1 MRPSTITLPLS
12 PAVVRKLPEVVTV
25 EVTVDSALTAAGEG
39 ALAVAAEG
47 PLPATTL
54 ATVGGLFTASTCSS
68 HLRLLSSPQSTLLA
82 FLCLFW

>member
-1 MRPSTITLPLS
+1 VRPSTTTLPLT

-25 EVTVDSALTAAGEG
+25 EVTVDTALATAEEG

-54 ATVGGLFTASTCSS
+54 AIVGGLFTASTCSS
-68 HLRLLSSPQSTLLA
+68 HLRLLSTSQSALLA
-82 FLCLFW
+82 TLHLLW